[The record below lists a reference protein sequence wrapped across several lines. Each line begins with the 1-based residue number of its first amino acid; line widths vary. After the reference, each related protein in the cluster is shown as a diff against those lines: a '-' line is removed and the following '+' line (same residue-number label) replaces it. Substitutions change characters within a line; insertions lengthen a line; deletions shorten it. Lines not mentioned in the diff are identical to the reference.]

1 MGKSDQ
7 PRAPWPIKQTGENR
21 AIPETGTALA
31 IIDTIPSGG
40 MFTARDRSKIA
51 AMSTP
56 KGTWG
61 GARNRADRTSE
72 YLTRRQCEGLIAAA
86 DQAQCMGL
94 PFNRHW
100 TVHYERAGVAEIDA
114 ARFIGRL
121 LKLAGDYAR
130 RHHGKIAAMWVR
142 ENGDGKGGHVHIL
155 LHLPASLNLRGRTAR
170 WVRLAGGTCCARVS
184 RVRSIGRALIS
195 ADNGGE
201 HYQHNADKVQRY
213 LLKGADAETG
223 AALGLARH
231 GERGLII
238 GKRCGRTQ
246 NIGRPG
252 GEACQKSKSAKR
264 R

>member
-7 PRAPWPIKQTGENR
+7 PRAPWSGKQTGRKR
-21 AIPETGTALA
+21 AIAESGTALA
-31 IIDTIPSGG
+31 IIDTIHSGG
-40 MFTARDRSKIA
+40 LSA
-51 AMSTP
+51 A
-56 KGTWG
+56 GTGWG

-86 DQAQCMGL
+86 ARAQRMGL

-100 TVHYERAGVAEIDA
+100 TIHYERAGVAEIDA
-114 ARFIGRL
+114 GRFIGRL

-130 RHHGKIAAMWVR
+130 RHHGKIAAIWVR

-155 LHLPASLNLRGRTAR
+155 LHLPAGLGLRGRTAH
-170 WVRLAGGTCCARVS
+170 WVRLAGGERSARVS
-184 RVRSIGRALIS
+184 RVRSIGRGLTS

-201 HYQHNADKVQRY
+201 HYQQNAGAVLAY
-213 LLKGADAETG
+213 ILKGADAETG
-223 AALGLARH
+223 ATLGLTRH

-246 NIGRPG
+246 NIGQLLESDQLTHQLKPPSPRPNN
-252 GEACQKSKSAKR
+252 AKMD
-264 R
+264 

>member
-31 IIDTIPSGG
+31 IIDDIPSVGLSPAG
-40 MFTARDRSKIA
+40 R
-51 AMSTP
+51 
-56 KGTWG
+56 GWG

-72 YLTRRQCEGLIAAA
+72 YLTLRQCEGLIAAA
-86 DQAQCMGL
+86 DQAQRRGL
-94 PFNRHW
+94 SFNRHW
-100 TVHYERAGVAEIDA
+100 TVHYQKAGIAEIDA

-130 RHHGKIAAMWVR
+130 RHNGKVAATWVR

-155 LHLPASLNLRGRTAR
+155 LHLPEGLELRGRTAQ
-170 WVRLAGGTCCARVS
+170 WVRLAGGKVTLGVS
-184 RVRSIGRALIS
+184 VMRSIGGTIKAAGRDDA
-195 ADNGGE
+195 
-201 HYQHNADKVQRY
+201 HYRKNADVVRNY

-223 AALGLARH
+223 AALGLARY
-231 GERGLII
+231 GERGLIV

-246 NIGRPG
+246 NIGSGRK
-252 GEACQKSKSAKR
+252 ATNNC
-264 R
+264 

>member
-1 MGKSDQ
+1 MGKGDQ
-7 PRAPWPIKQTGENR
+7 PRVSGPIKQTDGKR
-21 AIPETGTALA
+21 ANPESGTALA
-31 IIDTIPSGG
+31 IIDDIPSGG
-40 MFTARDRSKIA
+40 LSPAGM
-51 AMSTP
+51 
-56 KGTWG
+56 GWG
-61 GARNRADRTSE
+61 GARNRADRTSD

-86 DQAQCMGL
+86 DQAQRIGL

-100 TVHYERAGVAEIDA
+100 TIHYERAGVAEIDA

-155 LHLPASLNLRGRTAR
+155 LHLPSRLSLRGRTAH
-170 WVRLAGGTCCARVS
+170 WVRLAGGKCCARVS
-184 RVRSIGRALIS
+184 RVRSIGHSLCS

-201 HYQHNADKVQRY
+201 HHRKNTDAVLSYV
-213 LLKGADAETG
+213 LKGADAETG
-223 AALGLARH
+223 AALGLKRH

-246 NIGRPG
+246 NIGGPG
-252 GEACQKSKSAKR
+252 GGVCQKSKCAKWR
-264 R
+264 